1 MSLEVVVDEEW
12 KPIYNV
18 KFMDIYEIFL
28 EKNTKIVQIE
38 VTKNEKEKFFV
49 FKTFAQFFN
58 LYESIKEKY
67 PEITQTL
74 PYPTLGWFQYDNLEE
89 KISEYQLLLA
99 ALVESE
105 LYSNF
110 IETFFITLGNIFY
123 LLLKNQYF

>member
-1 MSLEVVVDEEW
+1 MLEIKFNYFFDWLMSFEVVVDKEW
-12 KPIYNV
+12 KPIYSV

-38 VTKNEKEKFFV
+38 ITKNGTEKFFV
-49 FKTFAQFFN
+49 FKTFSQFFN

-89 KISEYQLLLA
+89 KISEYELLLI
-99 ALVESE
+99 ALLESE

-110 IETFFITLGNIFY
+110 IETFFIT
-123 LLLKNQYF
+123 